1 MHVPVPVIIAID
13 KAINAYLQLDDGAPA
28 KLAKL
33 EDKLVAIELRGMNT
47 SLYFIQ
53 DQNKLCVRSFADETP
68 DAIISATPIALA
80 QMAVQ
85 KNADK
90 ALFAGQMKITGD
102 LEAAQLLQDILSGAD
117 IEWEEHLSGLVGD
130 VMAHQLSRGARK
142 LFNWGKAS
150 QSSIQADLSEYLLHE
165 AKLLP
170 DRQDIDQFL
179 DEVDT
184 LRSDIERFSVRLDR
198 FEQTH
203 SAK

>member
-13 KAINAYLQLDDGAPA
+13 KAINAYLQLGDNVSS

-33 EDKLVAIELRGMNT
+33 DDKLVAIELRGLNT
-47 SLYFIQ
+47 NLYFIR
-53 DQNKLCVRSFADETP
+53 DNDKLSVRSFADETP
-68 DAIISATPIALA
+68 DAIISATPLMLA

-102 LEAAQLLQDILSGAD
+102 LEAAQTLQDILSGAD
-117 IEWEEHLSGLVGD
+117 IDWEEHLSSLVGD
-130 VMAHQLSRGARK
+130 VMAHQVSRGLRG
-142 LFNWGKAS
+142 LFNWTDNS
-150 QSSIQADLSEYLLHE
+150 QSSLQADLSEFLLHE

-170 DRQDIDQFL
+170 DRQDLNNFL
-179 DEVDT
+179 DDVDT

-198 FEQTH
+198 YEH
-203 SAK
+203 SNKT

>member
-13 KAINAYLQLDDGAPA
+13 KAINAYLQLGDNVTS

-33 EDKLVAIELRGMNT
+33 DDKLVAIELRGLNT
-47 SLYFIQ
+47 NLYFIR
-53 DQNKLCVRSFADETP
+53 DNDKLSVRSFADETP
-68 DAIISATPIALA
+68 DAIISATPLMLA

-102 LEAAQLLQDILSGAD
+102 LEAAQTLQDILSGAD
-117 IEWEEHLSGLVGD
+117 IDWEEHLSSLVGD
-130 VMAHQLSRGARK
+130 VMAHQVSRGVRG
-142 LFNWGKAS
+142 LFNWADNS
-150 QSSIQADLSEYLLHE
+150 QSSLQADLSEFLLHE

-170 DRQDIDQFL
+170 DRQDLNNFL
-179 DEVDT
+179 DDVDT

-198 FEQTH
+198 YEH
-203 SAK
+203 SNKT

>member
-13 KAINAYLQLDDGAPA
+13 KAINAYLQLGDNVSS

-33 EDKLVAIELRGMNT
+33 DDKLVAIELRGLNT
-47 SLYFIQ
+47 NLYFIR
-53 DQNKLCVRSFADETP
+53 DNDKLSVRSFADETP
-68 DAIISATPIALA
+68 DAIISATPLMLA

-102 LEAAQLLQDILSGAD
+102 LVAAQTLQDILSGAD
-117 IEWEEHLSGLVGD
+117 IDWEEHLSSLVGD
-130 VMAHQLSRGARK
+130 VMAHQVSRGLRG
-142 LFNWGKAS
+142 LFNWTDNS
-150 QSSIQADLSEYLLHE
+150 QSSLQADLSEFLLHE

-170 DRQDIDQFL
+170 DRQDLNNFL
-179 DEVDT
+179 DDVDT

-198 FEQTH
+198 YEH
-203 SAK
+203 SNKT